1 MDKAKILVVEDDE
14 FLREIYLET
23 LKDEG
28 YIVEFGIDGEEGF
41 QKIKQGGYDLVLL
54 DIIMPKMD
62 GLEVMRR
69 IKAEGEPL
77 KNKRL
82 IFLTNLD
89 KDEEIKEALKLGDGY
104 LIKSQL
110 TPEDLIREVKLY
122 LSKNLIAPAQ

>member
-14 FLREIYLET
+14 FLREVYLET

-28 YIVEFGIDGEEGF
+28 YIVEVAIDGDEGLK
-41 QKIKQGGYDLVLL
+41 KIKQGGYDLVLL

-62 GLEVMRR
+62 GLEVMRK
-69 IKAEGEPL
+69 IKIEGTIIP
-77 KNKRL
+77 NKRL

-110 TPEDLIREVKLY
+110 TPGDLIKEVQLY
-122 LSKNLIAPAQ
+122 LAKNL